1 MVKMRLYFRRRCGI
15 LRLRC
20 AIVRLCRRGKETAAR
35 KKKILTL
42 KKEGFGE
49 EWELQCTGRK
59 RRFFPHPGKVP
70 CCSDTHSLCI
80 FLQEKEKPMPPKN
93 ANMQKITAICE
104 RFAAKLEYYLC
115 DVAMEKEPTGRYLRI
130 YIDKDGGITL
140 DDCEKYHRAVQPSLE
155 DYDYDF
161 LEVCSP
167 GIDRPIKN
175 QRDIDA
181 SIGLEVAAKLY
192 KPMNGLKTVQGAL
205 VKMDDQEVVI
215 RLGEEDVVLPRKS
228 VAQVRL
234 VPDLSA
240 LEEDE

>member
-1 MVKMRLYFRRRCGI
+1 
-15 LRLRC
+15 
-20 AIVRLCRRGKETAAR
+20 
-35 KKKILTL
+35 
-42 KKEGFGE
+42 
-49 EWELQCTGRK
+49 
-59 RRFFPHPGKVP
+59 
-70 CCSDTHSLCI
+70 
-80 FLQEKEKPMPPKN
+80 MPPKN

-205 VKMDDQEVVI
+205 VKMDETEVVI
-215 RLGEEDVVLPRKS
+215 HCGEEDVALPRKS

-240 LEEDE
+240 LDEEDQ